1 MFVFLKRSWQCNC
14 PAKQTRAAAQLH
26 ILECAI
32 RIGSSVVL
40 RIRTYGR
47 TEVTSVDRKWGFWDI
62 DLGNFRKLGQF
73 SFLNLN
79 FAEKSKN
86 KRKKYKN

>member
-1 MFVFLKRSWQCNC
+1 MHQAIELIVALLKDEKLFVKVFRDNTVL
-14 PAKQTRAAAQLH
+14 
-26 ILECAI
+26 
-32 RIGSSVVL
+32 VV
-40 RIRTYGR
+40 G
-47 TEVTSVDRKWGFWDI
+47 KWGFWDI

>member
-1 MFVFLKRSWQCNC
+1 M
-14 PAKQTRAAAQLH
+14 
-26 ILECAI
+26 I
-32 RIGSSVVL
+32 
-40 RIRTYGR
+40 IRTTVGDNFI
-47 TEVTSVDRKWGFWDI
+47 EKVQNVLVDRKWGFWLI
-62 DLGNFRKLGQF
+62 DLGKFRKLGQF

>member
-1 MFVFLKRSWQCNC
+1 MANLIDNVNQFYVMEN
-14 PAKQTRAAAQLH
+14 T
-26 ILECAI
+26 
-32 RIGSSVVL
+32 VV
-40 RIRTYGR
+40 G
-47 TEVTSVDRKWGFWDI
+47 KWGFWDI